1 MPRDSKDLDVLSVLA
16 DPVRRQLYTRVL
28 TPEREVS
35 REEAARILGISRSL
49 AAHHLDRLAEAGLL
63 EFTFRRP
70 PGKAGPGA
78 GRPRKLY
85 KRSAREVDL
94 TFPPRRYELA
104 AQLLAQVTAAG
115 GPTHTAALDR
125 AAEEWGRKLGEEAR
139 ASLME
144 SGDDPGQAHRVS
156 GHNADPSR
164 IAHAI
169 MEALRAT
176 GFEPRREGHQIL
188 LENCPFTKIQMN
200 APTLTCGMNYAL
212 CRGLL
217 EGLQATEW
225 TARLEPKPGRCC
237 VVFETR
243 STEGDRL
250 TA

>member
-1 MPRDSKDLDVLSVLA
+1 MPRDSRDLDLLSVLA
-16 DPVRRQLYTRVL
+16 DPVRRELYTRVAA
-28 TPEREVS
+28 PEREVS

-70 PGKAGPGA
+70 PGKTGPGA

-85 KRSAREVDL
+85 WRSAREVDL

-104 AQLLAQVTAAG
+104 AQLLAQATAAG

-125 AAEEWGRKLGEEAR
+125 AAEEWGRKLGAEAR
-139 ASLME
+139 AAFEENAAGS
-144 SGDDPGQAHRVS
+144 A
-156 GHNADPSR
+156 NADMGHDAGTAR
-164 IAHAI
+164 VAHAI
-169 MEALRAT
+169 MQALRAT
-176 GFEPRREGHQIL
+176 GFEPRREGNQIL
-188 LENCPFTKIQMN
+188 LENCPFTKLQMN

-217 EGLQATEW
+217 EGLQAHDW

-237 VVFETR
+237 VVFETP
-243 STEGDRL
+243 EGARL